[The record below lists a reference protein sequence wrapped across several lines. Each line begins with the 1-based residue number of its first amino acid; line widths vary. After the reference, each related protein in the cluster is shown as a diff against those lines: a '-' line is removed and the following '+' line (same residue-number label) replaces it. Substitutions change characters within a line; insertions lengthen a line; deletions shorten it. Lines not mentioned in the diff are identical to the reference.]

1 MKLSRKQKI
10 IRNTAIVIVLIAA
23 LPLLFDMHFSPDKA
37 AHEALEKAG
46 CEDADYIAQYE
57 TVCSEK
63 LLSTIN
69 ESINSEIYYSCKNE
83 GAEYVAAVPYK
94 RYFGFL
100 FKAENAEIKR
110 CDRYVKIKDIRETD
124 ENRKTV
130 LCNISG
136 RFKEFTNGQT
146 DDCSCRTELYRNE
159 NDEDML
165 YIAVCKSVY
174 GDDDGGSEILMN
186 MSTNELLSCKETKGE
201 ILENGKIA
209 ATGTMK
215 ITEKRAKEICN
226 ELYHE
231 IAAYMQEESGR

>member
-1 MKLSRKQKI
+1 MKLNRKQKT
-10 IRNTAIVIVLIAA
+10 IRNTAIVIVLLAV
-23 LPLLFDMHFSPDKA
+23 LPLLFDMHFSADKA
-37 AHEALEKAG
+37 AQKALEKAG

-57 TVCSEK
+57 AAYSEK

-69 ESINSEIYYSCKNE
+69 KSINSEIYYSCKND

-110 CDRYVKIKDIRETD
+110 CDSYVEIKDIRETD

-130 LCNISG
+130 LCNISD
-136 RFKEFTNGQT
+136 RFKEFTSGQA
-146 DDCSCRTELYRNE
+146 DDCSCRAELNRNK

-201 ILENGKIA
+201 IFENGKIT
-209 ATGTMK
+209 ATGSLK

-231 IAAYMQEESGR
+231 ITAYMQKESGR

>member
-1 MKLSRKQKI
+1 MKLTRMQKT
-10 IRNTAIVIVLIAA
+10 IRNAAIVIALLAV
-23 LPLLFDMHFSPDKA
+23 LPLMFDMHFSAEKA
-37 AHEALEKAG
+37 AEKALEKAG

-146 DDCSCRTELYRNE
+146 DDCSCRAELYRNE

-209 ATGTMK
+209 ATGSMK
-215 ITEKRAKEICN
+215 IKEKRAKEICN

>member
-1 MKLSRKQKI
+1 MKLNRKQKT
-10 IRNTAIVIVLIAA
+10 IRNTAIVIILLAA
-23 LPLLFDMHFSPDKA
+23 LPVLFDMHFSPDKA
-37 AHEALEKAG
+37 AQKALEKAG
-46 CEDADYIAQYE
+46 CEDAEHIAQYE
-57 TVCSEK
+57 VVYSEK

-69 ESINSEIYYSCKNE
+69 KSINSEIYYSCKND
-83 GAEYVAAVPYK
+83 GTEYVAAVSYK

-100 FKAENAEIKR
+100 FKAENAEIRR
-110 CDRYVKIKDIRETD
+110 CDSYVEIKDIRETD

-136 RFKEFTNGQT
+136 RFKEFTSGQT
-146 DDCSCRTELYRNE
+146 DDCSCRAELYRNE

-201 ILENGKIA
+201 IFENGKIT
-209 ATGTMK
+209 ATGSLK

-231 IAAYMQEESGR
+231 ITAYMQKENAR